1 MAALPAYVAPPHPD
15 GFTTHVVKPL
25 QATVF
30 AETKVNMSAGA
41 SNYVTVWNS
50 VAAL

>member
-1 MAALPAYVAPPHPD
+1 MAALPVYVPLHPD

-30 AETKVNMSAGA
+30 AEIKVNMSAGA

-50 VAAL
+50 DPTS